1 MVLNRVS
8 VTKPCKVSFFQSF
21 VHFFTTYSQNFICN
35 LGFPNY
41 LYSFFL
47 LLSVKIEGNEE
58 FLKSGKYPVLSVLS
72 AGHALHV
79 FVNGQLSGRQH
90 IASFRAFLTNFYGL

>member
-1 MVLNRVS
+1 MPPTICGTQQSECHKTMQSLIFS
-8 VTKPCKVSFFQSF
+8 IFCAFF
-21 VHFFTTYSQNFICN
+21 HDIYSQNFICN
-35 LGFPNY
+35 LGFPNF
-41 LYSFFL
+41 LYTFFL

-58 FLKSGKYPVLSVLS
+58 FLKSGKYPVLSILS

-90 IASFRAFLTNFYGL
+90 IAGFRAF